1 MATNTE
7 YLDLKKPEQGD
18 FYNVD
23 DFSENFQKIDDF
35 AKRKDNP
42 HNVTAEQLGL
52 GNVDNTSDMDK
63 PISTAQALEIS
74 RIQSV
79 AETAQSNITDHKSD
93 KSNPHNVTAS
103 QLGLDKVPNVATN
116 DQTPTYTTASEVA
129 ELTSGEKLSVA
140 FGKIKKAVSSLISHL
155 ADTTKHITSTERNTW
170 NGKAPNA
177 HSSTATTYGVGTS
190 TNYGH
195 LKITDDKTS
204 TASGTAASTKALS
217 ETYTLAN
224 KAGFKLLKSQ
234 TMSTVTLTG
243 NGTQSINLS
252 GINVNLYSAI
262 RIVFNGVIK
271 AKNTTTNGL
280 NADLTI
286 SAFTAQANSA
296 SGLQFTTYTVADYS
310 QSKPTFD
317 DITVSDCEVLVYNLR
332 QPLLKVRMD
341 TTEVITHEGQVAG
354 GYWRSPYNVAAEPN
368 MDVYFKNT
376 GNANNSIQY
385 IINGTFDVY
394 GKEL

>member
-7 YLDLKKPEQGD
+7 YLDLKKPAQGD

-42 HNVTAEQLGL
+42 HNVTAEQIGL

-63 PISTAQALEIS
+63 PISWSQAQVFGTIS
-74 RIQSV
+74 GM

-93 KSNPHNVTAS
+93 KNNPHNVTSA
-103 QLGLDKVPNVATN
+103 QIGLDKVPNVATN
-116 DQTPTYTTASEVA
+116 DQTPTYTEASAVA

-140 FGKIKKAVSSLISHL
+140 FGKIKKAISSLISHL

-204 TASGTAASTKALS
+204 TASGTAASAKALS
-217 ETYTLAN
+217 EAFTLAN
-224 KAGFKLLKSQ
+224 KGGFKLLKSQ
-234 TMSTVTLTG
+234 TISTITLSG
-243 NGTQSINLS
+243 NATKTVNLS
-252 GINVNLYSAI
+252 GIDINLYSAI

-271 AKNTTTNGL
+271 AQSIGTNSGESV
-280 NADLTI
+280 LTI
-286 SAFTAQANSA
+286 GAFSSQNHMDSGYQFVTYSA
-296 SGLQFTTYTVADYS
+296 SDYS
-310 QSKPTFD
+310 LALPTFD

-332 QPLLKVRMD
+332 QPFYKVRKD
-341 TTEVITHEGQVAG
+341 KDETTYEGQVAG
-354 GYWRSPYNVAAEPN
+354 GYWRTPYNVAVEPN
-368 MDVYFKNT
+368 MDIYFKNT
-376 GNANNSIQY
+376 GKSVNTMKFEVT
-385 IINGTFDVY
+385 GTFDVY